1 MRVIS
6 QDGTIDVPYDYFS
19 LSMASGKYGDVE
31 VAYIYCHNL
40 SSPNGT
46 RLSEYSTKEK
56 ALKAMEMLRETYVGM
71 PIVMQ
76 NVDVSEDMAKEFE
89 RLKKCGVIVRAENQ
103 PSKVDFISNAI
114 FQFPQDEDVEIN
126 NGLE

>member
-19 LSMASGKYGDVE
+19 LSLASGKYEDVE

-46 RLSEYSTKEK
+46 KLAEYSTKEK
-56 ALKAMEMLRETYVGM
+56 AIQAMEMLREQYGKLEVMKVLASGTAEYMEKALATDEMIKHYNTYCDM
-71 PIVMQ
+71 
-76 NVDVSEDMAKEFE
+76 NV
-89 RLKKCGVIVRAENQ
+89 
-103 PSKVDFISNAI
+103 
-114 FQFPQDEDVEIN
+114 FQFPQDDEI
-126 NGLE
+126 EV

>member
-19 LSMASGKYGDVE
+19 LSLVGGKYKDVE

-46 RLSEYSTKEK
+46 KLAKYSTKAK
-56 ALKAMEMLRETYVGM
+56 AIKVMEMLREH
-71 PIVMQ
+71 
-76 NVDVSEDMAKEFE
+76 NE
-89 RLKKCGVIVRAENQ
+89 GVIFLKTIINTEKGISFVRGL
-103 PSKVDFISNAI
+103 SKTDFNKLTQNY
-114 FQFPQDEDVEIN
+114 FQFPQDDEI
-126 NGLE
+126 EV

>member
-19 LSMASGKYGDVE
+19 LSVASRKYEDVE
-31 VAYIYCHNL
+31 VAYIYCYNL

-46 RLSEYSTKEK
+46 KLAEYSTKEK
-56 ALKAMEMLRETYVGM
+56 AIKAMEMLREAYVGM

-76 NVDVSEDMAKEFE
+76 NVDISEDVAKEFE
-89 RLKKCGVIVRAENQ
+89 RLKKCGIMVRTENQ
-103 PSKVDFISNAI
+103 PSKVDFINNAV
-114 FQFPQDEDVEIN
+114 FQFPQDDEI
-126 NGLE
+126 EV

>member
-19 LSMASGKYGDVE
+19 LSLASGKYKDVE

-46 RLSEYSTKEK
+46 KLAEYSTKAK
-56 ALKAMEMLRETYVGM
+56 AIKAMEMLREQYGKLEVMKVLASGTAEYMEKALATDEMIKHYNTYCDM
-71 PIVMQ
+71 
-76 NVDVSEDMAKEFE
+76 NV
-89 RLKKCGVIVRAENQ
+89 
-103 PSKVDFISNAI
+103 
-114 FQFPQDEDVEIN
+114 FQFPQDDYERLN
-126 NGLE
+126 